1 LADLPTG
8 ARRGSQV
15 FAFTADPLRNR
26 DAGLRA
32 LGRASDW
39 GTTVIDGIRVLAE
52 TDRGPANGLGDATAT
67 IPDIRSAAGSFL
79 VVNQLSP
86 AHSLFS
92 FAEPE
97 STVVPRIRFEPG
109 PGRFSQP
116 MEVVV
121 SVQGLEFPTVYVQ
134 VGSDPAWSVATGP
147 VHVTTNLILRAWA
160 RGMDGVNTP
169 VATAVYRI
177 QDSDPLVPAV
187 RVDQNGNGI
196 PDEGEGNFPIDGDLD
211 GDTYP
216 NGEELAAGSDPADP
230 RSVPAGS
237 GGGDRPVLVL
247 LGTDVAPE
255 PRIRL
260 RLLGRPGIL
269 HAVQSAEAIT
279 LDGWTDAA
287 PAAVMPASGSLDFVL
302 PMAQPEIRFFRGQ
315 SR

>member
-97 STVVPRIRFEPG
+97 STVTPRIRFEPG

-116 MEVVV
+116 VDVVV
-121 SVQGLEFPTVYVQ
+121 SVQGLAFPTVYVQ

-147 VHVTTNLILRAWA
+147 VRVTTNLTLRAWA

-169 VATAVYRI
+169 VSTAVYRV